1 MKQGE
6 PASPEKSGQFFNEP
20 AGIVGFAP
28 NANARSLK
36 NYCFKEELEQMSTK
50 SSMVPSSGGWVERQF
65 RLKENKTDVR
75 TEVMA
80 GITTFM
86 TMAYILFVNPSI
98 LAETGMPFDAVLMA
112 TAFSAIL
119 ATVLMAFLAN
129 YPFALAPGM
138 GLNAYFTYSVV
149 FGMGYTWQTAL
160 GAVFISGIVFVLLSL
175 SGIREM
181 IIEAVP
187 ATLKSAIS
195 AGIGLFIAFIG
206 VQNAGLVVDDPAT
219 MLALGSFS
227 EPATV
232 LAAIGIIITGILIAR
247 NVRGAILWGI
257 LATTIIGIPMGVT
270 QMPSGIIQIPR
281 FATWAPVFAKL
292 DIRGALGLGLVEVIF
307 AFLFVDMFDTI
318 GTLIGVSQ
326 NAGFLDK
333 DGRLPRASQALM
345 ADSIGTVAGAFFGTP
360 TVTTYVESAAGVA
373 VGGRTGF
380 ANIIT
385 ALCFFLSIFFL
396 PIIGIVPAAATAPA
410 LIVVG
415 AMMLKPVVNIDWN
428 SMDEALPAFIAIAAM
443 PFTYSIATGIALGFV
458 VYPIIKLACG
468 KAKEVHWLTYIL
480 GVLFVIRFMYLG

>member
-1 MKQGE
+1 MS
-6 PASPEKSGQFFNEP
+6 ASKK
-20 AGIVGFAP
+20 VVAP
-28 NANARSLK
+28 QNQS
-36 NYCFKEELEQMSTK
+36 
-50 SSMVPSSGGWVERQF
+50 WVEKQF
-65 RLKENKTDVR
+65 KLKENKTSVR

-98 LAETGMPFDAVLMA
+98 LAETGMPFDAVMMA

-160 GAVFISGIVFVLLSL
+160 GAVFISGVVFILLSL

-181 IIEAVP
+181 IIDAVP
-187 ATLKSAIS
+187 ESLKSAIG

-206 VQNAGLVVDDPAT
+206 LQNGGLVQADPAT
-219 MLALGSFS
+219 IISIGNLT
-227 EPATV
+227 EPSV
-232 LAAIGIIITGILIAR
+232 LLAAAGILITGILLAR
-247 NVRGAILWGI
+247 KVNGAILWGI
-257 LATTIIGIPMGVT
+257 LVTTLLGIPMGVT
-270 QMPSGIIQIPR
+270 PMPAGFIKIPT
-281 FATWAPVFAKL
+281 FATWAPVFGKL
-292 DIRGALGLGLVEVIF
+292 DIRGALSLGLVEVVF

-326 NAGFLDK
+326 QGGFLDK
-333 DGRLPRASQALM
+333 DGKLPRANKALL
-345 ADSIGTVAGAFFGTP
+345 ADSIGTVAGAIFGTP
-360 TVTTYVESAAGVA
+360 TVTTYVESASGVA

-380 ANIIT
+380 ANLVT
-385 ALCFFLSIFFL
+385 AGCFFLAIFFL

-415 AMMLKPVVNIDWN
+415 AMMLRSVVNVPWAD
-428 SMDEALPAFIAIAAM
+428 MDEAIPAFIAMIAM
-443 PFTYSIATGIALGFV
+443 PFTYSIATGIALGFIA
-458 VYPIIKLACG
+458 YPVIKVLSG
-468 KAKEVHWLTYIL
+468 KAKQVHTLTYIL
-480 GVLFVIRFMYLG
+480 AALFVLRFIYLG